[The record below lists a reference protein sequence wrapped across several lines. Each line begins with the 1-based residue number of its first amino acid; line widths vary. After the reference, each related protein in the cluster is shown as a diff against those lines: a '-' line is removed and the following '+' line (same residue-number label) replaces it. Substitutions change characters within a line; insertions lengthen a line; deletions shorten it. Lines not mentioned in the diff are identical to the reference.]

1 MVTRI
6 TISVMLLTLAG
17 GAALADDHGF
27 NDQDQHF
34 QGQNFGNQGNQ
45 WNNFDDKDHKGN
57 GCKHGCAA
65 APEIDPTQAVG
76 ALMLLGG
83 AVAVLR
89 GRRNKK

>member
-17 GAALADDHGF
+17 GAAFADGQGS
-27 NDQDQHF
+27 NDQGQNW
-34 QGQNFGNQGNQ
+34 QGQNFGDQGNQ
-45 WNNFDDKDHKGN
+45 WNNFDDRH
-57 GCKHGCAA
+57 GCKRGCAA
-65 APEIDPTQAVG
+65 APEIDPTQAVS

-83 AVAVLR
+83 GIAVLR